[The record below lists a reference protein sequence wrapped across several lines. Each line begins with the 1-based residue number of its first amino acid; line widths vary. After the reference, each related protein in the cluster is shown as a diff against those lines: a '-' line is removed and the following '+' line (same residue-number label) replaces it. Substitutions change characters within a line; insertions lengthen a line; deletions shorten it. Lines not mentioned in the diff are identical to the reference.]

1 MGNTMDPEKSPI
13 ISITLWQFNIA
24 IENGPVEIVDL
35 PSYKMVDLSIVMW
48 LFTRGCI
55 YIYTYWMI
63 LVGISPYIIPI
74 TTNQQG
80 FGSLGHCLLQRRGVQ
95 TGFAHKRLV
104 NVGHILRH
112 GHMQFAG
119 GFFSIF

>member
-55 YIYTYWMI
+55 YI
-63 LVGISPYIIPI
+63 
-74 TTNQQG
+74 
-80 FGSLGHCLLQRRGVQ
+80 
-95 TGFAHKRLV
+95 
-104 NVGHILRH
+104 
-112 GHMQFAG
+112 
-119 GFFSIF
+119 